1 MPHIR
6 PATAADV
13 AQILAIYAPYI
24 SDTAV
29 TFETAMPTLAEF
41 TARVVEG
48 SQTNP
53 WLVAVDNDTVL
64 GYAYASVF
72 RTREAYQWAA
82 DCSIYMHPDH
92 RRRNVA
98 TALYTSLFACLR
110 LQGYFRVHAGITL
123 PNLPSVA
130 LHTRMGFTPVGT
142 YADVGYKLGAW
153 HSVWWCVLAL
163 QPTVD
168 NPPTP
173 RPTADVVDSPAWTT
187 AVDEGARLLR

>member
-6 PATAADV
+6 PATAADA
-13 AQILAIYAPYI
+13 AQMLAIYAPYI

-29 TFETAMPTLAEF
+29 TFETATPTLAEF
-41 TARVVEG
+41 TARVVDG
-48 SQTNP
+48 SQTHP
-53 WLVAVDNDTVL
+53 WLVAVDADTVL

-72 RTREAYQWAA
+72 RSREAYQWAA
-82 DCSIYMHPDH
+82 DCSIYVHPDH
-92 RRRNVA
+92 RRHNVA

-110 LQGYFRVHAGITL
+110 LQGYFRVHAGVTL

-153 HSVWWCVLAL
+153 HSVWWCALAL
-163 QPTVD
+163 QSPTD
-168 NPPTP
+168 APLSP
-173 RPTADVVDSPAWTT
+173 RPTANVVGTPAW
-187 AVDEGARLLR
+187 ASAIAEGQRLLR